1 MVDCST
7 PPLGSGGYGAVVA
20 TGSAK
25 TPCYNDCRALGDLAV
40 LAATSVR
47 RCAGCGLYHGT
58 TAMRL
63 LIALCVLWLWPVL
76 SFADSP
82 SERLGN
88 DLKPWL
94 ECVVGKA
101 DYRITGQASPRI
113 DGKPQTVDF
122 RIERFDANSFD
133 LELSHAEYAVTIR
146 RREDAIA
153 FALPKHKVV
162 FVGRGPVDAEDH
174 LAPDGTITRLVG
186 PGSALGLYANML
198 SKATADELADVL
210 LGLTKLS
217 DSGHAHTWTEGNKVS
232 VAFQSQGT
240 KIEATIDGTPL
251 SMALAKPG
259 SMAAVDEWPGYT
271 VKSLSRGEIERQ
283 LARGV
288 RRACEVLQP
297 SRALTSP
304 AAKNK
309 QVPHGQLR
317 WIDGQRI
324 ALLSGT
330 PEEIGTAHGQ
340 LLKDEAQRCIDSV
353 LYSFGTVQT
362 VVTGRWFREDLEAA
376 YVRLAPHIPE
386 RHKVETRALAR
397 SLALDE
403 RLVETLNVF
412 PELFHCSG
420 FALFGKAT
428 KDGKLYHG
436 RVLDYMTAI
445 GLQDAST
452 TFVVQAQGQIPFVNV
467 GYAGF
472 IGSVSGMNVEKI
484 SLGEMGGRG
493 EGLWDGV
500 PMATLMR
507 RGLEECSSLA
517 QVKELFRQS
526 PRTCE
531 YYYVFADGEDRSAV
545 GVAATPDKIEFID
558 PGQSDPRLGEGIEDA
573 VVLSAGSRL
582 ENLRSR
588 VKEKYGQIDAEVGQ
602 WLMCRPVAMESNLH
616 NVLFVPEDGVLY
628 IANADHKAP
637 AAERPYVKVD
647 LNEQL
652 KILRSA
658 QPATETVGA
667 SSRFNSRDTLAPAGE
682 TLPDSKECL
691 EGLLWEPS
699 KFDVWVEKAEKD
711 KGDWLVRFPSARPS
725 GDAVNDTVA
734 LEWYQ
739 ARDEAGSVLNAPA
752 AVIVHESGSGMTVG
766 RLIAQ
771 GLRQR
776 GLHTFM
782 IQLPYYGVRRSGAK
796 PSGERVFAAMRQAIA
811 DVRRA
816 KDAVAAIPLVD
827 STRISLQG
835 TSLGGFVTATTAGL
849 DQGYHRVIIFLAG
862 GDLYNVLMEGKQ
874 DAANMR
880 REFEERGIDN
890 ASVKRLLGAIE
901 PLRLAHRLSPSRTWM
916 FSGTYDDVVPI
927 KNSDMLASAAKI
939 DDSHHVKLLATHYS
953 GIIFLPMVLSQM
965 RDIMLEP
972 ASFGD
977 VSRSSSD
984 P

>member
-1 MVDCST
+1 M
-7 PPLGSGGYGAVVA
+7 
-20 TGSAK
+20 
-25 TPCYNDCRALGDLAV
+25 RALLV
-40 LAATSVR
+40 ILFLWVP
-47 RCAGCGLYHGT
+47 
-58 TAMRL
+58 AM
-63 LIALCVLWLWPVL
+63 VW
-76 SFADSP
+76 ADNP
-82 SERLGN
+82 SARLGG

-94 ECVVGKA
+94 DCVVGKST
-101 DYRITGQASPRI
+101 YRIQGTASPQI
-113 DGKPQTVDF
+113 DNKPQAIQF
-122 RIERFDANSFD
+122 RIERFDATAFD
-133 LELSHAEYAVTIR
+133 LEIAHADYAVTIR
-146 RREDAIA
+146 RRADAIA
-153 FALPKHKVV
+153 LALPKHKVV
-162 FVGRGPVDAEDH
+162 FVGHGPADEQDH
-174 LAPDGTITRLVG
+174 LAPDGSLTRLVG
-186 PGSALGLYANML
+186 PGSALGFYASLL
-198 SKATADELADVL
+198 SKATADELADML

-217 DSGHAHTWTEGNKVS
+217 DAGHEHTWIEGS
-232 VAFQSQGT
+232 QTQVAFKASAT
-240 KIEATIDGTPL
+240 DNNTSHAIVSKVDATISGIPI
-251 SMALAKPG
+251 SMSLDKPAA
-259 SMAAVDEWPGYT
+259 MASVDDWAGYS
-271 VKSLSRGEIERQ
+271 VKSLSRREIEQQ

-288 RRACEVLQP
+288 RRACEILQP
-297 SRALTSP
+297 ARSLTSP

-309 QVPHGQLR
+309 RVPHGELR
-317 WIDGQRI
+317 WIDGQRV

-330 PEEIGTAHGQ
+330 PEEIGQAHGE
-340 LLKDEAQRCIDSV
+340 LLKEEAQRCIDSV
-353 LYSFGTVQT
+353 LYAFGTVQT
-362 VVTGRWFREDLEAA
+362 VANGRWFREDLENA

-397 SLALDE
+397 SLQLDE

-452 TFVVQAQGQIPFVNV
+452 TFVIDAKGQIPFVNV

-484 SLGEMGGRG
+484 SLGEMGGKG
-493 EGLWDGV
+493 EGQWDGV

-517 QVKELFRQS
+517 QVKDLFKQS

-531 YYYVFADGEDRSAV
+531 YYYVFADGEERSAV

-558 PGQSDPRLGEGIEDA
+558 PGQSDPRLGEGIPDA

-582 ENLRSR
+582 EHLRGR
-588 VKEKYGQIDAEVGQ
+588 VKEKYGQFDASSGQ

-628 IANADHKAP
+628 IANADHKSP

-652 KILRSA
+652 KALRSA
-658 QPATETVGA
+658 EPAKETV
-667 SSRFNSRDTLAPAGE
+667 SLTTRFQARDTLAPVAE
-682 TLPDSKECL
+682 TNSDSKECL
-691 EGLLWEPS
+691 DGLLWQPS
-699 KFDVWVEKAEKD
+699 SFDVWIEKAQED
-711 KGDWLVRFPSARPS
+711 KGDWLVRFPSARPN
-725 GDAVNDTVA
+725 GDSINDTVA

-739 ARDEAGSVLNAPA
+739 AKDPSGNVLSAPA

-782 IQLPYYGVRRSGAK
+782 IQLPYYGVRRAGGK
-796 PSGERVFAAMRQAIA
+796 PTGERVFAAMRQAIA

-816 KDAVAAIPLVD
+816 KDAVAAVPFVD
-827 STRISLQG
+827 TTRISLQG
-835 TSLGGFVTATTAGL
+835 TSLGGFVTATTAGV
-849 DQGYHRVIIFLAG
+849 DQGYHRVVIFLAG

-880 REFEERGIDN
+880 KDLAEHGVDDTTVR
-890 ASVKRLLGAIE
+890 RLLGAIE
-901 PLRLAHRLSPSRTWM
+901 PMRLAHRLSPARTWM
-916 FSGTYDDVVPI
+916 FSGKYDDVVPI
-927 KNSDMLASAAKI
+927 KNSDLLAAAAKI
-939 DDSHHVKLLATHYS
+939 DESHHVKLLANHYS

-965 RDIMLEP
+965 RDIMIEP
-972 ASFGD
+972 AST
-977 VSRSSSD
+977 VE
-984 P
+984 

>member
-1 MVDCST
+1 M
-7 PPLGSGGYGAVVA
+7 
-20 TGSAK
+20 
-25 TPCYNDCRALGDLAV
+25 RA
-40 LAATSVR
+40 
-47 RCAGCGLYHGT
+47 
-58 TAMRL
+58 
-63 LIALCVLWLWPVL
+63 LIALCVLVICPALL
-76 SFADSP
+76 RADNP
-82 SERLGN
+82 TERLGG
-88 DLKPWL
+88 DIKPWL
-94 ECVVGKA
+94 DCVVGKA
-101 DYRITGQASPRI
+101 DYRITGTASPQI
-113 DGKPQTVDF
+113 DGKPQAIEF
-122 RIERFDANSFD
+122 RMERFDATAFD
-133 LELSHAEYAVTIR
+133 FEVTHAEYALSIR
-146 RREDAIA
+146 RRADAIA
-153 FALPKHKVV
+153 LAVPKHKVV
-162 FVGRGPVDAEDH
+162 FVGRGEPDAQDH
-174 LAPDGTITRLVG
+174 LAPDGSLTRLVG
-186 PGSALGLYANML
+186 PGSALGFYASML
-198 SKATADELADVL
+198 SKATPEELADML
-210 LGLTKLS
+210 LGLTKLT
-217 DSGHAHTWTEGNKVS
+217 DAGHEHTWTEGNKTQ
-232 VAFQSQGT
+232 VAFMAGAT
-240 KIEATIDGTPL
+240 KVAATIDGTPL
-251 SMALAKPG
+251 SMQLAKPG
-259 SMAAVDEWPGYT
+259 VMSAVDDWPGYT
-271 VKSLSRGEIERQ
+271 VKTLTRKEIEQQ

-288 RRACEVLQP
+288 RRACEILQP
-297 SRALTSP
+297 ARALTSP
-304 AAKNK
+304 SAKNK

-317 WIDGQRI
+317 WIDGQRV

-340 LLKDEAQRCIDSV
+340 LLKEEAQRCIDSV
-353 LYSFGTVQT
+353 LYTFGTVQT
-362 VVTGRWFREDLEAA
+362 VVTGRWFREDLASA

-397 SLALDE
+397 SLELDE

-452 TFVVQAQGQIPFVNV
+452 TFIVEAKGQIPFVNV

-484 SLGEMGGRG
+484 SLGEMGGKG
-493 EGLWDGV
+493 EGQWDGV

-517 QVKELFRQS
+517 QVKDLFRNS

-531 YYYVFADGEDRSAV
+531 YYYVFADGEDRTAV
-545 GVAATPDKIEFID
+545 GVAATPEKIEFID
-558 PGQSDPRLGEGIEDA
+558 PGQSDERLGEGIPDA

-582 ENLRSR
+582 EHLRGR
-588 VKEKYGQIDAEVGQ
+588 VKEKYGQIDADVGQ

-628 IANADHKAP
+628 IANADHKLP

-652 KILRSA
+652 KTLRSTE
-658 QPATETVGA
+658 PAKETV
-667 SSRFNSRDTLAPAGE
+667 SLNSRFPARDSLSPAVE
-682 TLPDSKECL
+682 TKADCQECL
-691 EGLLWEPS
+691 DGLLWQPGNFE
-699 KFDVWVEKAEKD
+699 VWLEKAQPE
-711 KGDWLVRFPSARPS
+711 KGDWLVRFPSAKSS
-725 GDAVNDTVA
+725 GDAINDTVA

-739 ARDEAGSVLNAPA
+739 AKDESGNVLNAPA

-782 IQLPYYGVRRSGAK
+782 IQLPYYGVRRAGAK
-796 PSGERVFAAMRQAIA
+796 PTGERVFAAMRQAIA

-849 DQGYHRVIIFLAG
+849 DQGYHRVVIFLAG

-880 REFEERGIDN
+880 KELEERGIDDET
-890 ASVKRLLGAIE
+890 VRRLLGAIE
-901 PLRLAHRLSPSRTWM
+901 PLRVAHRLSPARTWM
-916 FSGTYDDVVPI
+916 FSGKYDDVVPI
-927 KNSDMLASAAKI
+927 KNSDLLAAAAKI
-939 DDSHHVKLLATHYS
+939 DDSHHIKLLANHYS

-972 ASFGD
+972 AST
-977 VSRSSSD
+977 VE
-984 P
+984 

>member
-1 MVDCST
+1 MRVI
-7 PPLGSGGYGAVVA
+7 A
-20 TGSAK
+20 
-25 TPCYNDCRALGDLAV
+25 ALLLLV
-40 LAATSVR
+40 LCQTQV
-47 RCAGCGLYHGT
+47 G
-58 TAMRL
+58 
-63 LIALCVLWLWPVL
+63 
-76 SFADSP
+76 ADSP
-82 SERLGN
+82 SERLGG

-94 ECVVGKA
+94 ECLVGKA
-101 DYRITGQASPRI
+101 DYRITGSATPRI
-113 DGKPQTVDF
+113 DNKPQAIEF
-122 RIERFDANSFD
+122 RIERFDVTAFD
-133 LELSHAEYAVTIR
+133 LDLTHAEYAVSIR
-146 RREDAIA
+146 RRADGIA
-153 FALPKHKVV
+153 LALPKHKVV
-162 FVGRGPVDAEDH
+162 FVGQGAADTHDH
-174 LAPDGTITRLVG
+174 IAPDGALTRLVG
-186 PGSALGLYANML
+186 SGSALGFYASML
-198 SKATADELADVL
+198 SKATSDELADML
-210 LGLTKLS
+210 IGLTQLS
-217 DSGHAHTWTEGNKVS
+217 DAGHEHTWTEGNDTRLTFKANATQV
-232 VAFQSQGT
+232 
-240 KIEATIDGTPL
+240 EANIDGTPL
-251 SMALAKPG
+251 SLTLSHPG
-259 SMAAVDEWPGYT
+259 ECVAVDAWPEYT
-271 VKSLSRGEIERQ
+271 VKSLPRREIEQ
-283 LARGV
+283 TLARGV
-288 RRACEVLQP
+288 RRACEILQP
-297 SRALTSP
+297 ARSLTSP

-309 QVPHGQLR
+309 EVPHGQLK
-317 WIDGQRI
+317 WIDGQRV

-353 LYSFGTVQT
+353 LYTFGTVQT
-362 VVTGRWFREDLEAA
+362 IATGRWFREDLESA
-376 YVRLAPHIPE
+376 YVRLAPNIPE
-386 RHKVETRALAR
+386 RHKEETRALAR
-397 SLALDE
+397 SLELDE

-452 TFVVQAQGQIPFVNV
+452 TFVVDAKGQIPFVNV

-472 IGSVSGMNVEKI
+472 IGSVSGMNAEKI
-484 SLGEMGGRG
+484 SLGEMGGKG
-493 EGLWDGV
+493 EGRWDGV

-517 QVKELFRQS
+517 EVKDLFSHS

-545 GVAATPDKIEFID
+545 GVAATPEKIEFIE
-558 PGQSDPRLGEGIEDA
+558 PGQSDPRLGEGIPDA

-582 ENLRSR
+582 DHLRGR
-588 VKEKYGQIDAEVGQ
+588 VKEKYGQIDASAGQ

-628 IANADHKAP
+628 IANADHKSP

-652 KILRSA
+652 KLLRSP
-658 QPATETVGA
+658 QPAKETIGLN
-667 SSRFNSRDTLAPAGE
+667 SRFETRDSLSPLAESR
-682 TLPDSKECL
+682 PDSKECL
-691 EGLLWEPS
+691 DGLLWEPG
-699 KFDVWVEKAEKD
+699 KFDVWVEMAQPD
-711 KGDWLVRFPSARPS
+711 KGDWLVRFPSARPC

-739 ARDEAGSVLNAPA
+739 AKDEAGNVLNAPA

-782 IQLPYYGVRRSGAK
+782 IQLPYYGVRRAGTK
-796 PSGERVFAAMRQAIA
+796 PTGERVFAAMRQAIA
-811 DVRRA
+811 DVRRS

-827 STRISLQG
+827 TTRISLQG

-849 DQGYHRVIIFLAG
+849 DQGYHRVVIFLAG

-880 REFEERGIDN
+880 NELAERGVDDET
-890 ASVKRLLGAIE
+890 VRRLLGAIE
-901 PLRLAHRLSPSRTWM
+901 PLRVAHRLSPERTWM
-916 FSGTYDDVVPI
+916 FSGKFDDVVPI
-927 KNSDMLASAAKI
+927 RNSDLLASAAKI
-939 DDSHHVKLLATHYS
+939 DDAHHVKLMANHYS

-965 RDIMLEP
+965 RDIMIEP
-972 ASFGD
+972 ASTK
-977 VSRSSSD
+977 
-984 P
+984 

>member
-1 MVDCST
+1 M
-7 PPLGSGGYGAVVA
+7 
-20 TGSAK
+20 
-25 TPCYNDCRALGDLAV
+25 RA
-40 LAATSVR
+40 
-47 RCAGCGLYHGT
+47 
-58 TAMRL
+58 
-63 LIALCVLWLWPVL
+63 LIALLSLVVCLQTNLW
-76 SFADSP
+76 ADNP

-94 ECVVGKA
+94 DCVVGRS
-101 DYRITGQASPRI
+101 DYRITGTASPQI
-113 DGKPQTVDF
+113 DGKPQAIEF
-122 RIERFDANSFD
+122 RIERFDATAFD
-133 LELSHAEYAVTIR
+133 LEVTHAEYAVTIR
-146 RREDAIA
+146 RRAGGIA
-153 FALPKHKVV
+153 LALPKHKVA
-162 FVGRGPVDAEDH
+162 FVGQGAADAQDH
-174 LAPDGTITRLVG
+174 LAPDGVLTRLVG
-186 PGSALGLYANML
+186 PGSSLGFYASML
-198 SKATADELADVL
+198 TKATAGELADML
-210 LGLTKLS
+210 LGLTRLS
-217 DSGHAHTWTEGNKVS
+217 DAGHEHEWTEGAQTR
-232 VAFQSQGT
+232 VAFKANATQVAG
-240 KIEATIDGTPL
+240 TIDSIPFSL
-251 SMALAKPG
+251 KLEKPAA
-259 SMAAVDEWPGYT
+259 MAAVDAWPDYT
-271 VKSLSRGEIERQ
+271 LKTLARKEIEQ
-283 LARGV
+283 TLARGV

-317 WIDGQRI
+317 WIDGQRV

-330 PEEIGTAHGQ
+330 PEQIGTAHGQ
-340 LLKDEAQRCIDSV
+340 LLKEEAQRCIDSV
-353 LYSFGTVQT
+353 LYAFGTVQT
-362 VVTGRWFREDLEAA
+362 VANGRWFREDLENA

-386 RHKVETRALAR
+386 RHKAETRALAR
-397 SLALDE
+397 SLEMDE

-452 TFVVQAQGQIPFVNV
+452 TFVVEAQGQIPFVNV

-472 IGSVSGMNVEKI
+472 IGSVSGMNAEKI

-493 EGLWDGV
+493 EGQWDGV

-517 QVKELFRQS
+517 QVKELFRAS

-545 GVAATPDKIEFID
+545 GVAATPEKIEFID
-558 PGQSDPRLGEGIEDA
+558 PGQSDPRLGEGIPDA
-573 VVLSAGSRL
+573 VVLSAGDRL
-582 ENLRSR
+582 EHLRGR
-588 VKEKYGQIDAEVGQ
+588 VKEKYGQFDASSGQ

-628 IANADHKAP
+628 IANADHKSP
-637 AAERPYVKVD
+637 AAERPYVRID
-647 LNEQL
+647 LHEQL
-652 KILRSA
+652 KALRSA
-658 QPATETVGA
+658 EPASDTVGLNIRFEARDTLSPATE
-667 SSRFNSRDTLAPAGE
+667 SK
-682 TLPDSKECL
+682 PDSKECL
-691 EGLLWEPS
+691 DGLLWEPG
-699 KFDVWVEKAEKD
+699 KFNVWIEKAQPD
-711 KGDWLVRFPSARPS
+711 KGDWLVRFPSPKPN
-725 GDAVNDTVA
+725 GDAINDTVA

-739 ARDEAGSVLNAPA
+739 AKDQSGNVLNAPA

-771 GLRQR
+771 GLRER

-782 IQLPYYGVRRSGAK
+782 IQLPYYGVRRAGEK
-796 PSGERVFAAMRQAIA
+796 PTGDRVFAAMRQAIA

-816 KDAVAAIPLVD
+816 KDAVASIPLVD

-849 DQGYHRVIIFLAG
+849 DQGYHRVVIFLAG

-880 REFEERGIDN
+880 KELAERGIDDET
-890 ASVKRLLGAIE
+890 VRRLLGAIE
-901 PLRLAHRLSPSRTWM
+901 PMRLAHRISPARTWM
-916 FSGTYDDVVPI
+916 FSGKYDDVVPI
-927 KNSDMLASAAKI
+927 KNSELLAAAAKI
-939 DDSHHVKLLATHYS
+939 DDKHHVKLLANHYS
-953 GIIFLPMVLSQM
+953 GIIFLPIVLSQM

-972 ASFGD
+972 ATTKE
-977 VSRSSSD
+977 
-984 P
+984 